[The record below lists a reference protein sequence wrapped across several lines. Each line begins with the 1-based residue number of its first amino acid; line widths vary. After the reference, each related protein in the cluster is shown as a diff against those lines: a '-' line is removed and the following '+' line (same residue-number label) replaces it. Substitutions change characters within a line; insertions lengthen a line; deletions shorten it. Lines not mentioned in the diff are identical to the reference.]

1 MTWVLF
7 PTVMVHFF
15 CFLMPLLWTDMGSQ
29 VSIPLLFILSAVL
42 TSFGVYA
49 TCSINPCDVNLLS
62 IDSPRRKGANGTERT
77 LSNGDS
83 IYCYV
88 CEKSV
93 HKSSKHCKF
102 CQKCVTAFDHHCK
115 WLNTCIGQA
124 NYRFFLLAVAGI
136 TVITSISLA
145 LSIAYVVESFST
157 GDAIEER
164 GQKAYIAISLLSIKI
179 VSIISVVTLLPL
191 VAMVYQLAGFHVM
204 LIAKGLTT
212 YDYIVQENKR
222 QKALRDA
229 KAQAL
234 KEQRQQARI
243 KTARALDMMTTGG
256 RDKSSSNSKGDDE
269 EVGGEEGK
277 LNSGGSDMLPRDST
291 GAPGGLGSLRKD
303 DIADA
308 ADIELEPIVGP
319 GDPDTET
326 M

>member
-7 PTVMVHFF
+7 PTVMVHFY
-15 CFLMPLLWTDMGSQ
+15 CFLVPLLWTDMGSQ
-29 VSIPLLFILSAVL
+29 VSIPLLFSLSAVL
-42 TSFGVYA
+42 TSFGVYM
-49 TCSINPCDVNLLS
+49 TCSTNPCDVNLLS
-62 IDSPRRKGANGTERT
+62 IDDPRRKDGHGKERT
-77 LSNGDS
+77 LSQADS

-102 CQKCVTAFDHHCK
+102 CQKCVRSFDHHCK
-115 WLNTCIGQA
+115 WLNTCIGEA
-124 NYRFFLLAVAGI
+124 NYRYFLMAVTGI

-145 LSIAYVVESFST
+145 LSIAYVVESFAD
-157 GDAIEER
+157 GDSIEER
-164 GQKAYIAISLLSIKI
+164 GDNAYIFISLLSTKI
-179 VSIISVVTLLPL
+179 VSILSVVVLLPL

-204 LIAKGLTT
+204 LITKGLTT

-234 KEQRQQARI
+234 KEQREQARI
-243 KTARALDMMTTGG
+243 KTARALEMVSGG
-256 RDKSSSNSKGDDE
+256 SGRGGSESANSSSSSGD
-269 EVGGEEGK
+269 GGEKEK
-277 LNSGGSDMLPRDST
+277 LNSSNDNASPPASPGVGG
-291 GAPGGLGSLRKD
+291 GAGSLEKR

-308 ADIELEPIVGP
+308 ADIELKPIAGP
-319 GDPDTET
+319 DEEA